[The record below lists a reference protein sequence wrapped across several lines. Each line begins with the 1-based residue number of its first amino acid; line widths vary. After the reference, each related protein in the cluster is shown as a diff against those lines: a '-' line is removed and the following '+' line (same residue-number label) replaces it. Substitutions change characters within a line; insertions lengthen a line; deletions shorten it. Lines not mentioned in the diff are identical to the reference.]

1 MKQFYGKLKKM
12 STATS
17 EINFTEKCLERH
29 NSVESVNSS
38 NDEYEQES
46 EDNDENFEL
55 DDDLVNLLKQK
66 YNVMSSMPP
75 PQFTNTRYYCALEL
89 VKNGCWFFREINST
103 KMSFGIR

>member
-1 MKQFYGKLKKM
+1 MNQFYGKLKKM

-38 NDEYEQES
+38 NEEES
-46 EDNDENFEL
+46 EDENFEL
-55 DDDLVNLLKQK
+55 EDHHNLVNLLKQK

-75 PQFTNTRYYCALEL
+75 PQFTNTRYSAL
-89 VKNGCWFFREINST
+89 IP
-103 KMSFGIR
+103 